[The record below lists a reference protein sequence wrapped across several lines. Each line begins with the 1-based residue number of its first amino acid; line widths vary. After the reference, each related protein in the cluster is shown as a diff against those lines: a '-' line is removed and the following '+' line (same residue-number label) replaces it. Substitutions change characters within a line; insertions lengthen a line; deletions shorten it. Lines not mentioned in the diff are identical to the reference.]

1 MTDGRPKL
9 ERAQKKKNKDKKNV
23 RLSFTKNSLVY
34 LNCQMVARGG
44 SGMVMAEDT

>member
-9 ERAQKKKNKDKKNV
+9 ERAQKKDKKNV